1 MEDAPQRVLY
11 TSIYSTED
19 VQEDGKAQ
27 IVFITLA
34 VLFVVILVCCIYEV
48 YRSDKQYRKRKEM
61 ETDASIL
68 WSKEQAAK
76 LQEPT
81 KNITFIQVYLII
93 NSYDTI

>member
-11 TSIYSTED
+11 KSMYSTTSE
-19 VQEDGKAQ
+19 QEEGREQ
-27 IVFITLA
+27 IVFITLSSI
-34 VLFVVILVCCIYEV
+34 FVVVLICCLYEV

-76 LQEPT
+76 LQEP
-81 KNITFIQVYLII
+81 IQSIAFIQVF
-93 NSYDTI
+93 